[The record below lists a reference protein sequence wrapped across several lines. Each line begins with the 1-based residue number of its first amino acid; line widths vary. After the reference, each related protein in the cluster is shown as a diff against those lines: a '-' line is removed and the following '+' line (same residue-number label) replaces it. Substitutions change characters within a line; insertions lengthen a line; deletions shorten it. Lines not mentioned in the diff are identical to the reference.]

1 MDNEKKVTPAEDS
14 SVKAAEK
21 KAAAKKNKVPF
32 KERVAKFWRENKAEM
47 KKIVWYSKEQT
58 FRSSVIV
65 IVSILVLS
73 VLVSGLDFVFS
84 HLLLWLGE
92 IV

>member
-1 MDNEKKVTPAEDS
+1 
-14 SVKAAEK
+14 
-21 KAAAKKNKVPF
+21 
-32 KERVAKFWRENKAEM
+32 M

-73 VLVSGLDFVFS
+73 VLVSGLDFAFS

-92 IV
+92 LV